1 MSHTTEKANTI
12 FKLSP
17 KAEKLKNQ
25 FLSPFAMKFFL
36 LAKLPLA
43 FMAKLRIVK
52 LDDHVCAVTLPYG
65 WRTQNPF
72 QSIYFAAQ
80 AMAAELST
88 GTPALLAIENSGAK
102 VSMLVVDMKAEFV
115 KKGTSLTTFVCEDV
129 QGFME
134 AVNRSVETGESVTF
148 TAKSTGTM
156 ADGTVVSNFSFTWS
170 FKAKKK

>member
-1 MSHTTEKANTI
+1 MTEKVAQYT
-12 FKLSP
+12 LTP
-17 KAEKLKNQ
+17 KAEKLRKR
-25 FLSPFAMKFFL
+25 FLSPFTMSLFL

-43 FMAKLRIVK
+43 FMAKLRIAK
-52 LDDHVCAVTLPYG
+52 LDENTCSVSIPYG

-72 QSIYFAAQ
+72 NSIYFAAQ

-115 KKGTSLTTFVCEDV
+115 KKGTALTTFVCDDV
-129 QGFME
+129 QGFLE
-134 AVNRSVETGESVTF
+134 AVDKAVKTGEGVTF
-148 TAKSTGTM
+148 TAKSKGTM

-170 FKAKKK
+170 FKAKTKK